1 MYLIRIDH
9 TVKSSQND
17 VKKKVIRFTWK
28 TKGVLERPLV
38 LKRVDSLLSKE
49 SIERDVSL
57 SRKEFI
63 YQSVSGL
70 RYTTVVGTRDV
81 YFHTQNTKKISVIED
96 TSTYLVILVW
106 PSWLE
111 KKKSQSLPSTFMFV
125 LSQSRYFEVE

>member
-1 MYLIRIDH
+1 M
-9 TVKSSQND
+9 
-17 VKKKVIRFTWK
+17 
-28 TKGVLERPLV
+28 

-96 TSTYLVILVW
+96 TSTYLVILV
-106 PSWLE
+106 
-111 KKKSQSLPSTFMFV
+111 
-125 LSQSRYFEVE
+125 